1 MKGFSCCLKKD
12 LYECLR
18 LKKALIF
25 ALVSAGIL
33 MLVYCSA
40 MMIPKVMDM
49 LLEAAPDLVVG
60 ADIITAFIEF
70 AFPSSVSGSIMLYS
84 SDVMTFYPIVCIFLT
99 AGLIPGEIKKHKWDA
114 PFCKGYE
121 PGAFVMSKALLYGLF
136 TAVPSAICYF
146 LYYTLICGVY
156 ADDFGIKNAL
166 FEGTLTFAA
175 IFLITALTIF
185 LSAACRHTYLAA
197 VGIASFIFIGPD
209 IFSLFTFE
217 KYLPT
222 YLIKVIR
229 DNQKAS
235 TAPLIS
241 LMIMLVIT
249 AVVGFIAYKA
259 PAVKKLRDHK

>member
-40 MMIPKVMDM
+40 LMIPKLMDM
-49 LLEAAPDLVVG
+49 MLEAAPELVVG
-60 ADIITAFIEF
+60 ADIIKSFIEF
-70 AFPSSVSGSIMLYS
+70 AFPSSVSGSLMLYS
-84 SDVMTFYPIVCIFLT
+84 SDVMTFYPIVCVFLT

-121 PGAFVMSKALLYGLF
+121 PGAFVMSKALSYGLF
-136 TAVPSAICYF
+136 TALPSTICYF
-146 LYYTLICGVY
+146 LYYVLIRGVY
-156 ADDFGIKNAL
+156 SDDFGIKNAL
-166 FEGTLTFAA
+166 FEGALTFVT
-175 IFLITALTIF
+175 IFLITSLTIF
-185 LSAACRHTYLAA
+185 LSAVCRHTYLAA
-197 VGIASFIFIGPD
+197 AGIASFIFIGPD

-217 KYLPT
+217 RYLPT

-235 TAPLIS
+235 TAPLVS
-241 LMIMLVIT
+241 MIVLSVIT
-249 AVVGFIAYKA
+249 VTVALIAYKA
-259 PAVKKLRDHK
+259 PAVKKLRDHR